1 MEKENLKVTMQDIR
15 SIKIGTSVTFTVESP
30 RDVQS
35 VRNRAYFI
43 NVSEPELKKVFSCA
57 ADFKNRKITVTAN
70 PVK

>member
-1 MEKENLKVTMQDIR
+1 MEKKNSHVTMDDIR
-15 SIKIGTSVTFTVESP
+15 SIKIGTSVTFSVDHP

-43 NVSEPELKKVFSCA
+43 NVSEPELGKRFACA

-70 PVK
+70 PL